1 MLVRL
6 KGVHFLNAPYF
17 MDKVMM
23 LIKPFLKQ
31 SLLNI
36 LHIHQPNSEGLYKYV
51 PKKAFPKEEGGEY
64 KDHGTIRGRFVLYI
78 TDLI

>member
-31 SLLNI
+31 NLLNI
-36 LHIHQPNSEGLYKYV
+36 LHIHQPNSEELYKYV

-64 KDHGTIRGRFVLYI
+64 KDHGTIRGRFM
-78 TDLI
+78 